1 MCMGIRDAFNLAWKL
16 ASVINKDAEHPLLD
30 SYEDERNP
38 HARAYVEMAIKI
50 GQIIRSINHNDAL
63 SDVSGHR
70 TRSGEMRS
78 ITPKLGPSSLTA
90 PRSNSNTDIEGR
102 PATQFRIQPSD
113 VLMDDVS
120 GYRHVIISNTR
131 PEGIKDSIFWV
142 NASEQEEA
150 AKLLKDLDAEAAWIR
165 PDRYLGAATKSI
177 QKLYEYLPNFLKN
190 RDKCGDF
197 NETSFS

>member
-1 MCMGIRDAFNLAWKL
+1 MYRNQRRIQLSLKL

-63 SDVSGHR
+63 NDVSGHR
-70 TRSGEMRS
+70 TQSGEMRS

-102 PATQFRIQPSD
+102 PAPQFRIQPSNE
-113 VLMDDVS
+113 LMDDVS

-131 PEGIKDSIFWV
+131 PAGIKDSIFWI
-142 NASEQEEA
+142 NASEQDEA
-150 AKLLKDLDAEAAWIR
+150 EKLLKDLNAEAAWIR
-165 PDRYLGAATKSI
+165 PDRYLGPLQNQYK
-177 QKLYEYLPNFLKN
+177 NFTN
-190 RDKCGDF
+190 IYPTF
-197 NETSFS
+197 